1 MTTQNISKYISDIKG
16 NILKADVSNN
26 TFAHAIDTNE
36 LLLKRDGSWI
46 EWRFD
51 HNTGFYQLPGTD
63 IVLNHT
69 PLTHLDISDT
79 NTKIHNS
86 DGFDIRG
93 TTMPIDRL
101 HAQTGNWSMSNNSD
115 QQPPSYHDNLINN
128 KPGLRFTQNNSL
140 VTTDQHAR
148 QRVYHGNF
156 TVFIVV
162 ELHKYYENLNTN
174 ELHDSM
180 DRIIDGMFWGSH
192 AVHGGYDNN
201 GGNNIGLWYDRTFSS
216 STGYLYIRP
225 MGLGMHQS
233 HHAQVKSNN
242 EPYLSG
248 TDLSITP
255 MVICSQYHAAYNGV
269 GYSNE
274 SSDVDMSPA
283 SNIASVN
290 VCNYQFYS
298 AQSNGYMHTLN
309 GLRFGG
315 KGGFNL
321 GEYMLFNNTLSVDE
335 INSVGS
341 HLATKWGSVWQS

>member
-1 MTTQNISKYISDIKG
+1 MTTQNISKYISDTKR
-16 NILKADVSNN
+16 NILTADVSDN

-51 HNTGFYQLPGTD
+51 HNTGFYQLPGTS

-69 PLTHLDISDT
+69 PLTHLDISNT

-86 DGFDIRG
+86 DGVDARNISSS
-93 TTMPIDRL
+93 IDRVY
-101 HAQTGNWSMSNNSD
+101 AQAGSWSMSNNND
-115 QQPPSYHDNLINN
+115 QAPPSYHDNLINN
-128 KPGLRFTQNNSL
+128 MPGLRFLSYNSL
-140 VTTDQHAR
+140 VTTDHHVR

-156 TVFIVV
+156 TAFIVV
-162 ELHKYYENLNTN
+162 ELRKYYESLDSN

-192 AVHGGYDNN
+192 AVHIGIDGI
-201 GGNNIGLWYDRTFSS
+201 GGNNIGLWYDRTYSGT
-216 STGYLYIRP
+216 TGYLYIRP
-225 MGLGMHQS
+225 MGLGMHNS
-233 HHAQVKSNN
+233 HHVQIRSDN
-242 EPYLSG
+242 EPFVSG
-248 TDLSITP
+248 TDLSTSP
-255 MVICSQYHAAYNGV
+255 MVICSQYHSAYNGV

-274 SSDVDMSPA
+274 SSEVDFDPTS
-283 SNIASVN
+283 SIASVN
-290 VCNYQFYS
+290 VCNYQTYT
-298 AQSNGYMHTLN
+298 AQSVTFTHTLN

-321 GEYMLFNNTLSVDE
+321 GEYMLFNSALSTDE

>member
-1 MTTQNISKYISDIKG
+1 MTTQNISKYISDTKG

-36 LLLKRDGSWI
+36 LLLKRDDSWI

-93 TTMPIDRL
+93 TSMPVDRVY
-101 HAQTGNWSMSNNSD
+101 AQAGSWSMSNNSD
-115 QQPPSYHDNLINN
+115 RKPPSYHDNLINN
-128 KPGLRFTQNNSL
+128 MPGLNFTINDSL
-140 VTTDQHAR
+140 VTTDHHAR
-148 QRVYHGNF
+148 QRVYHGEF
-156 TVFIVV
+156 TAFIVV
-162 ELHKYYENLNTN
+162 ELHKYYENLDTNT
-174 ELHDSM
+174 LHDSM
-180 DRIIDGMFWGSH
+180 DLGIEGMLWGSH
-192 AVHGGYDNN
+192 AVHHGSDNLGGSNV
-201 GGNNIGLWYDRTFSS
+201 GVWYDRGV
-216 STGYLYIRP
+216 GYIYIRP

-233 HHAQVKSNN
+233 HAAQIRNVN
-242 EPYLSG
+242 EPFLSG
-248 TDLSITP
+248 IDLTLKP
-255 MVICSQYHAAYNGV
+255 MVICSQYHAAHNGV

-274 SSDVDMSPA
+274 SSDVDMDVS
-283 SNIASVN
+283 SNIATVN
-290 VCNYQFYS
+290 VCNYQFYTG
-298 AQSNGYMHTLN
+298 QSNGYMHTLN
-309 GLRFGG
+309 GLRFGA

-321 GEYMLFNNTLSVDE
+321 GEYMLFNSVLSIDE
-335 INSVGS
+335 INNVGS